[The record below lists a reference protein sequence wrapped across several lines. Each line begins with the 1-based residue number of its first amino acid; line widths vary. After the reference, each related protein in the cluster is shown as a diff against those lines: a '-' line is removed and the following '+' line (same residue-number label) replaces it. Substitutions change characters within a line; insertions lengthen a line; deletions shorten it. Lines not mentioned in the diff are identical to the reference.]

1 MEELQDRLKKK
12 QKYPS
17 IMGGIFLSIF
27 KKKQKYPSIMGGIFL
42 SIFK

>member
-1 MEELQDRLKKK
+1 LKALVSMEELQDRLKKK

-27 KKKQKYPSIMGGIFL
+27 K
-42 SIFK
+42 